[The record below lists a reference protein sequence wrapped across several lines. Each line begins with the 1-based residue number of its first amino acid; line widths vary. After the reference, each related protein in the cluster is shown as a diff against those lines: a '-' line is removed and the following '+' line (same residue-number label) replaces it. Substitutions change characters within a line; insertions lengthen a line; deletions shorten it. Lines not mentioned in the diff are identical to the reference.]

1 MAYTVLESEIGP
13 LVLTAND
20 SGLTG
25 IYFGRENSKIAGKE
39 GIPVINTQYND
50 SEDPGHPILRMA
62 VQELKEYFKNK
73 RKHFTIPLSIE
84 GTEFQKAVWKEL
96 TKIPYGE
103 TRSYQDI
110 ACAIQKQ
117 KAVRAVGQANKA
129 NRFPIII
136 PCHRVIGKN
145 QSMTGY
151 AGKEI
156 DKKEILLKIEGVL

>member
-1 MAYTVLESEIGP
+1 MAYTVLKSEIGP

-20 SGLTG
+20 TGLTG
-25 IYFGRENSKIAGKE
+25 IYFGWDDFKLVSREGASALKQQDMDREDAAH
-39 GIPVINTQYND
+39 PV
-50 SEDPGHPILRMA
+50 LRLA
-62 VQELKEYFKNK
+62 VLELEEYFKSE
-73 RKHFTIPLSIE
+73 RKNFTIPLSIE
-84 GTEFQKAVWKEL
+84 GTEFQKAVWNEL
-96 TKIPYGE
+96 SKIPYGE

-129 NRFPIII
+129 NKLPIII

-145 QSMTGY
+145 RSMTGY

-156 DKKEILLKIEGVL
+156 DKKEKLLEIEGVL